1 MIARARAPGAG
12 LGVGLVEAF
21 GRIWLLAGAIVLAGV
36 VGGRADGLAAA
47 VDRSSRPTRWPSR
60 YAWSADDRARAMSA
74 VAGAPPIAPRMGTPS
89 TPPTA
94 QPEKQGM
101 SQARKV
107 VYALLGVWLGG
118 IVLFVI
124 LFGVTAHKAPAVASG
139 AFSPTDEFKLD
150 TWFQVGPIA
159 FNKAILYLLLTV
171 GITLGV
177 MFYVSRRLQ
186 QRPGR
191 LQVAVEMYY
200 DFMRRISQEN
210 LNPEMEGRYFP
221 LIATIFVFILVSN
234 LIGYIPLPVDSG
246 ESFNVFGAHI
256 PSLQIYAADTNV
268 AFPLILALSVFVLF
282 TYEGIRHHGPVGY
295 VKSLMPGGVKGPIVL
310 LIYPIEILSNFLRLI
325 SLTVRLWANLLAG
338 HMLIAFMG
346 GELGVL
352 VGLQVVSW
360 FLLPF
365 GVLIF
370 LFEAIL
376 IAGLQAFIFSILT
389 AIYLG
394 GAVSSH

>member
-1 MIARARAPGAG
+1 
-12 LGVGLVEAF
+12 
-21 GRIWLLAGAIVLAGV
+21 
-36 VGGRADGLAAA
+36 
-47 VDRSSRPTRWPSR
+47 
-60 YAWSADDRARAMSA
+60 MSA
-74 VAGAPPIAPRMGTPS
+74 VAGASPIAPGAAGTP
-89 TPPTA
+89 
-94 QPEKQGM
+94 PEKRGM
-101 SQARKV
+101 SELRKV
-107 VYALLGVWLGG
+107 LYTVAGVWFGG

-124 LFGVTAHKAPAVASG
+124 LFGLKTHKAPSVASSV
-139 AFSPTDEFKLD
+139 FSPIDEFKLD
-150 TWFQVGPIA
+150 TWFKLGPIA
-159 FNKAILYLLLTV
+159 FNKGVLYLLLTV

-177 MFYVSRRLQ
+177 MLYISKRLQ

-191 LQVAVEMYY
+191 LQVAVEMFY
-200 DFMRRISQEN
+200 DFTRRMTKEN
-210 LNPEMEGRYFP
+210 LDPQMERKYFP

-246 ESFNVFGAHI
+246 ETFKVFGAHI

-282 TYEGIRHHGPVGY
+282 TYEGVKHHGPIGY
-295 VKSLMPGGVKGPIVL
+295 LKSLMPGGVNGPIVP
-310 LIYPIEILSNFLRLI
+310 LIFGIEILSNFLRLI

-352 VGLQVVSW
+352 VGLQLVSW
-360 FLLPF
+360 ILLPF

-370 LFEAIL
+370 LFEALL
-376 IAGLQAFIFSILT
+376 IAGLQAFIFAILT

-394 GAVSSH
+394 SAVESH